1 MTPVEVGIL
10 GIVALLVLLF
20 LRVPVGFSMAIVS
33 LVGTIVLTRNPGP
46 ALSSLGLN
54 VFLITQNFNLS
65 VVPLFVLMGCFLG
78 KANLGGDLLAVMNAL
93 VGRFKGGLAM
103 ATIGAAAVFSAV
115 CGSVVAAVSTISNV
129 SVPEMKK
136 HKYDEGFAA
145 GCASISSATG
155 VVIPPSTALIVY
167 GAVTEE
173 SIGAVLMAGIIP
185 GIITMI
191 MLTLT
196 VPIIMKF
203 MPHLAPPP
211 ITEKIPFPW
220 DKLKIVWVVPVIFL
234 VSMGGIYMGFFTPT
248 EAGSVGA
255 FMSLVFALCTRR
267 LNRAAFVD
275 SLKVTV
281 KITGMVFFLL
291 IGGKLFGSFLAR
303 SLLPMHLS
311 RWIAGLE
318 ISPFMI
324 IMVILVIYTFLGL
337 FMDEMAT
344 LVIMTPIIYPVII
357 AMGYSGIWFGVMSI
371 MMLILGFTTPPV
383 GIVTL
388 VGASVSGVPST
399 KVFKAQWPFWI
410 TIFIACIIVAA
421 FPELSLI
428 LPNTL
433 R

>member
-1 MTPVEVGIL
+1 MTPVDVGII
-10 GIVALLVLLF
+10 GVIALIVLLF
-20 LRVPVGFSMAIVS
+20 LRVPVGFAMVIVS
-33 LVGTIVLTRNPGP
+33 VVGTVVLTGNITST
-46 ALSSLGLN
+46 LSSLGLN
-54 VFLITQNFNLS
+54 IFLITQNFNLS

-93 VGRFKGGLAM
+93 VGRYKGGLAM

-136 HKYDEGFAA
+136 YKYDEGFAA
-145 GCASISSATG
+145 GTASVSSAAG
-155 VVIPPSTALIVY
+155 VVIPPSTALVVY

-173 SIGAVLMAGIIP
+173 SIGAVLIAGILP
-185 GIITMI
+185 GIVLMI

-196 VPIIMKF
+196 VPVVMKF
-203 MPHLAPPP
+203 MPHLAPEPSK
-211 ITEKIPFPW
+211 EKIPFPW
-220 DKLKIVWVVPVIFL
+220 EKLKIVWVVPAIFL
-234 VSMGGIYMGFFTPT
+234 ISMGGIYMGFFTPT

-255 FMSLVFALCTRR
+255 FLSLIFALCTRR
-267 LNRAAFVD
+267 MSKDAFLD
-275 SLKVTV
+275 SIKVTV

-291 IGGKLFGSFLAR
+291 IGGKIFGSFLAR
-303 SLLPMHLS
+303 SLLPLHLS

-318 ISPFMI
+318 ISPFLI
-324 IMVILVIYTFLGL
+324 IMVVLFIYTFLGL

-344 LVIMTPIIYPVII
+344 LVIMTPIIYPVVI

-371 MMLILGFTTPPV
+371 LMLILGFLTPPV

-388 VGASVSGVPST
+388 VGASVSKVPSS
-399 KVFKAQWPFWI
+399 KVFMAQWPFWI
-410 TIFIACIIVAA
+410 TIILACILIAA
-421 FPELSLI
+421 VPDIALI